1 MSAEWFNRKK
11 EQLRLL
17 GRHPVPGTKAKD
29 VTGVDKEDS
38 AATHS
43 KGNMMSMNRGSRML
57 MLSMADKVAD
67 KFRKKN
73 GDNHEKVMEKSKNVV
88 DKDSLTVVS
97 DKEDIETASTLS
109 IEHKLTESVDSQSK
123 SWGDVVKEAGG
134 ILVMASGP
142 FLSDEDED
150 NGVTQS
156 REEHQTHQ
164 VSHSS
169 DDPEETAK
177 EESSKKKKKTPL
189 QYRTMQPKRMAE
201 ETISSSNKKM
211 FKEAWNTDKSR
222 MEKRQVKYNKPQN
235 FLLILEDNIHQSGHD
250 HGAKTA
256 GKLMVYGKGPIRE
269 KFLKTGIQYNPC
281 EYVMHA
287 NAHNFEVDNVKVD
300 AEDVGEVEEVKEDDR
315 DMTTQTE
322 KTLEKNKKRSKERN
336 PLYNMKSVARKVQCP
351 GSISFDD
358 SNDDND
364 DSSEGKESTE
374 NE

>member
-142 FLSDEDED
+142 FLSDEAED

-358 SNDDND
+358 SDDDND

>member
-29 VTGVDKEDS
+29 VTGVDKEAS
-38 AATHS
+38 VATHS

-73 GDNHEKVMEKSKNVV
+73 VDNHEKVMEKSKNVV
-88 DKDSLTVVS
+88 EKDSFTVES
-97 DKEDIETASTLS
+97 DNEDIEAASALS
-109 IEHKLTESVDSQSK
+109 SEHKLTESVDSQSK

-134 ILVMASGP
+134 LLVMASDP
-142 FLSDEDED
+142 IPSDEDEDD

-156 REEHQTHQ
+156 GEEHRTHQ
-164 VSHSS
+164 VSHIS
-169 DDPEETAK
+169 DDPEGTAK

-300 AEDVGEVEEVKEDDR
+300 AEDVGEVEGVKEDDR

-322 KTLEKNKKRSKERN
+322 KTLEKNQKRSKERN
-336 PLYNMKSVARKVQCP
+336 PLYNMKSVARKVHCP
-351 GSISFDD
+351 GSLFLDD
-358 SNDDND
+358 SDDD
-364 DSSEGKESTE
+364 DDSEGKDSSE

>member
-29 VTGVDKEDS
+29 VTGVDKEAS
-38 AATHS
+38 VATHS

-73 GDNHEKVMEKSKNVV
+73 VDNHEKVMEKSKNVV
-88 DKDSLTVVS
+88 EKDSFTVES
-97 DKEDIETASTLS
+97 DNEDIEAASALS
-109 IEHKLTESVDSQSK
+109 SEHKLTESVDSQSK

-134 ILVMASGP
+134 LLVMAS
-142 FLSDEDED
+142 DEDEDD

-156 REEHQTHQ
+156 GEEHQTHQ
-164 VSHSS
+164 VSHIS
-169 DDPEETAK
+169 DDPEGTAK

-235 FLLILEDNIHQSGHD
+235 FLLI
-250 HGAKTA
+250 
-256 GKLMVYGKGPIRE
+256 
-269 KFLKTGIQYNPC
+269 
-281 EYVMHA
+281 
-287 NAHNFEVDNVKVD
+287 
-300 AEDVGEVEEVKEDDR
+300 
-315 DMTTQTE
+315 
-322 KTLEKNKKRSKERN
+322 
-336 PLYNMKSVARKVQCP
+336 
-351 GSISFDD
+351 
-358 SNDDND
+358 
-364 DSSEGKESTE
+364 
-374 NE
+374 